1 MDHQAL
7 EHHLSY
13 ALDFQV
19 AFQACL
25 AVLPQASLDHH
36 QVLMPHNHHQD
47 WQGEP
52 WRHWVLVLLDL
63 VVLNLDLGFLVH
75 HLLWEAAKES
85 PWILKKGMRAGGR
98 KNEIQENEEV
108 VGRAAEITIGGMKR
122 TEAEGGMEMIV
133 EAEEEE
139 EEVEVEMMTVVEDGM
154 VVIETVAIG
163 TETEEVETAGAPQE
177 EVEVE
182 IWPRDFKA
190 WLGLMEMEGGEEE
203 EETKAQEWE
212 LVDLMA

>member
-1 MDHQAL
+1 M
-7 EHHLSY
+7 
-13 ALDFQV
+13 
-19 AFQACL
+19 
-25 AVLPQASLDHH
+25 
-36 QVLMPHNHHQD
+36 
-47 WQGEP
+47 
-52 WRHWVLVLLDL
+52 LVLLEL

-75 HLLWEAAKES
+75 HLQWEAAKEF
-85 PWILKKGMRAGGR
+85 PWILKKGMRAGGM

-133 EAEEEE
+133 EAEEEGE
-139 EEVEVEMMTVVEDGM
+139 MNVEVEGAMMTVVEDGM

-163 TETEEVETAGAPQE
+163 TEIATTETEGVETAGAPQE
-177 EVEVE
+177 ELVVE

-190 WLGLMEMEGGEEE
+190 WQGLMETEGGEE

-212 LVDLMA
+212 QVDLMA

>member
-1 MDHQAL
+1 MA
-7 EHHLSY
+7 S
-13 ALDFQV
+13 
-19 AFQACL
+19 QACL
-25 AVLPQASLDHH
+25 AVLPQASLDHR
-36 QVLMPHNHHQD
+36 QVLMPLNLHQD
-47 WQGEP
+47 WQVEP
-52 WRHWVLVLLDL
+52 WRHWVPVLLDL

-75 HLLWEAAKES
+75 HLQWEAAKEFL
-85 PWILKKGMRAGGR
+85 WILKKGMRAGGR

-108 VGRAAEITIGGMKR
+108 VGRAAEITIGEMKR

-139 EEVEVEMMTVVEDGM
+139 GEMNVEVEAEMMIVVEDGM

-163 TETEEVETAGAPQE
+163 TEIATTETEEVETAGAPQE
-177 EVEVE
+177 ELVVE
-182 IWPRDFKA
+182 ILPRDFKV
-190 WLGLMEMEGGEEE
+190 WLGLMETEGGEE

>member
-1 MDHQAL
+1 M
-7 EHHLSY
+7 
-13 ALDFQV
+13 

-36 QVLMPHNHHQD
+36 QVLMPRNHHQD

-52 WRHWVLVLLDL
+52 WRHWVLVLLDP

-85 PWILKKGMRAGGR
+85 PWILKKETRAGGR

-122 TEAEGGMEMIV
+122 TEAEGGMGMIV

-139 EEVEVEMMTVVEDGM
+139 GEMNVEVEVEMMTVVEDGM

-177 EVEVE
+177 ELVVE

-190 WLGLMEMEGGEEE
+190 WQGLMEMEGGEE

>member
-1 MDHQAL
+1 
-7 EHHLSY
+7 
-13 ALDFQV
+13 
-19 AFQACL
+19 
-25 AVLPQASLDHH
+25 
-36 QVLMPHNHHQD
+36 MP
-47 WQGEP
+47 
-52 WRHWVLVLLDL
+52 VLLDL

-75 HLLWEAAKES
+75 HLQWEAAKEFL
-85 PWILKKGMRAGGR
+85 WILKKGMRAGGR

-108 VGRAAEITIGGMKR
+108 VGRAAEITIGEMKR

-139 EEVEVEMMTVVEDGM
+139 GEMNVEVEAEMMIVVEDGM

-163 TETEEVETAGAPQE
+163 TEIATTETEEVETAGAPQE
-177 EVEVE
+177 ELVVE
-182 IWPRDFKA
+182 ILPRDFKV
-190 WLGLMEMEGGEEE
+190 WLGLMETEGGEE

>member
-1 MDHQAL
+1 M
-7 EHHLSY
+7 
-13 ALDFQV
+13 
-19 AFQACL
+19 
-25 AVLPQASLDHH
+25 
-36 QVLMPHNHHQD
+36 
-47 WQGEP
+47 
-52 WRHWVLVLLDL
+52 LVLLDL

-139 EEVEVEMMTVVEDGM
+139 EGEMNEEVEVEMTIVVEDGM

-163 TETEEVETAGAPQE
+163 TEIATTETEEEETAGAPQE
-177 EVEVE
+177 EVEGE

-190 WLGLMEMEGGEEE
+190 WLGLMETEGGEQE

-212 LVDLMA
+212 QVMA

>member
-1 MDHQAL
+1 MA
-7 EHHLSY
+7 S
-13 ALDFQV
+13 
-19 AFQACL
+19 QACL
-25 AVLPQASLDHH
+25 AVLPQASLDHR

-52 WRHWVLVLLDL
+52 WRHWVPVLLDL

-75 HLLWEAAKES
+75 HLQWEAAKEF

-139 EEVEVEMMTVVEDGM
+139 EGEMNEEVEVEMMTVVEDGM

-177 EVEVE
+177 ELVVE

-190 WLGLMEMEGGEEE
+190 WLGLMETEGGEE

>member
-1 MDHQAL
+1 M
-7 EHHLSY
+7 
-13 ALDFQV
+13 

-25 AVLPQASLDHH
+25 AVLPQASLDHR
-36 QVLMPHNHHQD
+36 QVLMPRNLHQD

-75 HLLWEAAKES
+75 HLQWEAAKEF
-85 PWILKKGMRAGGR
+85 PWILKKGMRAGGM

-122 TEAEGGMEMIV
+122 TEAEDGMEMIV
-133 EAEEEE
+133 EAEEEGE
-139 EEVEVEMMTVVEDGM
+139 MNVEVEGAMMIVVEDGM

-163 TETEEVETAGAPQE
+163 TEIATTETEGGETAGAPQE
-177 EVEVE
+177 ELVVE

-190 WLGLMEMEGGEEE
+190 WQGLMETEGGEE

-212 LVDLMA
+212 QADPMA

>member
-1 MDHQAL
+1 
-7 EHHLSY
+7 
-13 ALDFQV
+13 
-19 AFQACL
+19 
-25 AVLPQASLDHH
+25 
-36 QVLMPHNHHQD
+36 MP
-47 WQGEP
+47 
-52 WRHWVLVLLDL
+52 VLLEQ

-75 HLLWEAAKES
+75 HLQWEAAKEF
-85 PWILKKGMRAGGR
+85 PWILKKGMRAGGM

-122 TEAEGGMEMIV
+122 TEAEDGMEMIV
-133 EAEEEE
+133 EAEEEGE
-139 EEVEVEMMTVVEDGM
+139 MNVEVEGAMMIVVEDGM

-163 TETEEVETAGAPQE
+163 TEIATTETEEGEIAGVPQE

-190 WLGLMEMEGGEEE
+190 WQGLMETEGGERE

-212 LVDLMA
+212 QADPMA

>member
-1 MDHQAL
+1 
-7 EHHLSY
+7 
-13 ALDFQV
+13 
-19 AFQACL
+19 
-25 AVLPQASLDHH
+25 
-36 QVLMPHNHHQD
+36 MP
-47 WQGEP
+47 
-52 WRHWVLVLLDL
+52 VLLDL

-75 HLLWEAAKES
+75 HLQWEAAKEF
-85 PWILKKGMRAGGR
+85 PWILKKGTRAGGM

-108 VGRAAEITIGGMKR
+108 VGRAAEITIGEMKR

-139 EEVEVEMMTVVEDGM
+139 GEMNREVEVEMMTVVEDGM
-154 VVIETVAIG
+154 VVIETVAIVTEIAT

-177 EVEVE
+177 ELVAE

-190 WLGLMEMEGGEEE
+190 WQGLMETEGGEQ

-212 LVDLMA
+212 QVDLMA

>member
-1 MDHQAL
+1 MA
-7 EHHLSY
+7 S
-13 ALDFQV
+13 
-19 AFQACL
+19 QACL
-25 AVLPQASLDHH
+25 AVLPQASLDHR
-36 QVLMPHNHHQD
+36 QVLMPLNLHQD

-52 WRHWVLVLLDL
+52 WRHWVPVLLDL

-75 HLLWEAAKES
+75 HLQWEAAKEF
-85 PWILKKGMRAGGR
+85 PWILRKETRVGEM

-139 EEVEVEMMTVVEDGM
+139 EGEMNMEDEVEMMIVVEDGM

-163 TETEEVETAGAPQE
+163 TEIATTETEEVETAGAPQE
-177 EVEVE
+177 ELVVE

-190 WLGLMEMEGGEEE
+190 WQGLMEMEGGEE